1 MSVGPIIDCHN
12 HVLDPDRFP
21 YAADTPYRPAGQE
34 VAPVEQ
40 WLRVMDAHNVRFALL
55 TGPNSGYGTDNRCLL
70 DAVARGEGRF
80 KGIAV
85 VAADATTHHLAALK
99 AAGCIGVAFNP
110 ALLGVEPY
118 LDTDELCRRLAD
130 LDMWLQIQVE
140 GDQLPALLPLI
151 ERTTAKLMF
160 DHCGRPIVADGV
172 DRPAF
177 AALCTLG
184 RAGRAR
190 IKLSGF
196 YKFSERP
203 HPYPDVFPF
212 VRALVEAYGLDNCVW
227 GSDWPFLRAPARLD
241 YGPLLDQVT
250 ALFPDEGD
258 RRKLLWETPRR
269 LFGF

>member
-1 MSVGPIIDCHN
+1 MIDCHN
-12 HVLDPDRFP
+12 HVLEPARFP

-40 WLRVMDAHNVRFALL
+40 WLRVMHAHGVRHALL

-70 DAVARGEGRF
+70 DAIAQGDGRF

-85 VAADATTHHLAALK
+85 VPPDVSTRELEGLRL
-99 AAGCIGVAFNP
+99 AGCIGVAFNP

-118 LDTDELCRRLAD
+118 LQTGELCRRLAD
-130 LDMWLQIQVE
+130 LDMRLQIQVQ

-151 ERTTAKLMF
+151 ERTTVKLMF
-160 DHCGRPIVADGV
+160 DHCGRPIIADGI

-177 AALCTLG
+177 AALCALG
-184 RAGRAR
+184 RSGRAQ

-203 HPYPDVFPF
+203 HPYADVVPF
-212 VRALVEAYGLDNCVW
+212 VRALVAAFGLDNCVW

-241 YGPLLDQVT
+241 YGPLLDHV
-250 ALFPDEGD
+250 AVLFPAEAD
-258 RRKLLWETPRR
+258 RQKLLWDTPRR